1 MNDTQSFVRAKLKG
15 IVINFFSSKRATQR
29 YSVKKSFLIDSQNS
43 QENTPVGISSVIKM
57 QV

>member
-29 YSVKKSFLIDSQNS
+29 YYVKKSFLKDSQNS
-43 QENTPVGISSVIKM
+43 QENTRVGISSVIKM